1 MIQWPD
7 LTFPPLNLWNFPNQP
22 NIRASTRA
30 NLHKEHKMQISL
42 TDANGTYSIFL
53 NEDFDLMDDY
63 IECLIKPILRA
74 ASFSDLS
81 IDKYFVKEEENF
93 SWDNMPLFEEKP
105 VAKKAV

>member
-1 MIQWPD
+1 MMSWPD

-22 NIRASTRA
+22 D
-30 NLHKEHKMQISL
+30 LYKEHKMKISL

-63 IECLIKPILRA
+63 IERLIKPILRA

-81 IDKYFVKEEENF
+81 IDKYFVKEEEYF
-93 SWDNMPLFEEKP
+93 SWDNMPLFEEKKP